1 MTDHVII
8 IAETGTFKC
17 LACEAEY
24 TPTYPVP
31 ITMLGAMIEAFQKSH
46 EVCVA
51 LGEDDD
57 V

>member
-1 MTDHVII
+1 MTDHVIV

-17 LACEAEY
+17 LHCKQEY
-24 TPTYPVP
+24 TPNYPVP
-31 ITMLGAMIEAFQKSH
+31 MTMLGAMIEAFQKSH